1 MSPTEQTVRTADLS
15 DSGSA
20 SQGALIDALNRV
32 QAVIEFDLDGTILH
46 ANDNF
51 LKALGYQ
58 LEEIQGTHHKIFCEE
73 SLYSSLE
80 YKQFWKKIAEGEFQS
95 GEFKRLTKQGD
106 PIWIL
111 ASYNPVLDENGKPYK
126 VVKFATDI
134 TEEKNKTAEYNAK
147 LAAISKTQAVIEF
160 DLDCVVLTAN
170 ENFLEATGYQLD
182 EIVGKKHTQFVS
194 AEYADSQEYRAFWD
208 KLRAGEF
215 DTGEYQR
222 FGKNGKEVWI
232 NAAYNPIFD
241 ANGKVIKIVK
251 YASDVTEQKLLEL
264 ENQGKLDAID
274 KSQAVIEFDTNGNIL
289 TANDA
294 FLSTLGYRLDEIVG
308 KHHQIFCDA
317 EYSATE
323 EYQDFWRKLRSG
335 EFDSGRYC
343 RHGKNGEPV
352 WIQATYN
359 PIFDLN
365 GTVIKVVKYASDV
378 SAQVAVEESVT
389 KIAKDVTEQTQA
401 IATRASVVADGAQ
414 TLGATTEEMNASVEE
429 LSASIDSIAENSK
442 QADDIAKHTQNEA
455 DLGVQAI
462 ERSIESMHKI
472 NESAEEISEIV
483 KVIGEIA
490 NQTNMLAFNA
500 AIEAARA
507 GEHGLGFSVVADEVR
522 KLAERSSQATKEIT
536 KLINESVK
544 RIVEG
549 GEISKEASTAFNQI
563 VQGVQK
569 TTVAITEIST
579 AAQEQ
584 QMAARDVSNAI
595 QQIADSTEDSVV
607 ATESISTATSTL
619 QECALTLDD
628 ELQRFK
634 A

>member
-1 MSPTEQTVRTADLS
+1 MSPTEQSVRTADLA

-20 SQGALIDALNRV
+20 SQDALIDALHRV

-51 LKALGYQ
+51 LQALGYQ
-58 LEEIQGTHHKIFCEE
+58 LDEIQGAHHKIFCEE
-73 SLYSSLE
+73 SLYTSLE
-80 YKQFWKKIAEGEFQS
+80 YKQFWKKISEGEFQS

-111 ASYNPVLDENGKPYK
+111 ASYNPVFDENGKPYK

-147 LAAISKTQAVIEF
+147 LAAINKTQAVIEF
-160 DLDCVVLTAN
+160 DLDCVVLAAN

-194 AEYADSQEYRAFWD
+194 AEYAASQEYRTFWD

-215 DTGEYQR
+215 DTGEYLR
-222 FGKNGKEVWI
+222 FGKHGKEVWI

-274 KSQAVIEFDTNGNIL
+274 KSQAVIEFDINGNIL

-317 EYSATE
+317 EYTATE
-323 EYQDFWRKLRSG
+323 EYQDFWRKLRAG

-343 RHGKNGEPV
+343 RHGKSGEPV

-365 GTVIKVVKYASDV
+365 GKVIKVVKYASDV

-455 DLGVQAI
+455 DQGVQAI

-619 QECALTLDD
+619 QECALTLDE
-628 ELQRFK
+628 ELQRFT